1 VCSAAWGQ
9 CAYSAA
15 KAGIA
20 TLTLVQGAELK
31 RYGVT
36 ANAICPIAR
45 TRMTEGAFSDAMKAP
60 EEGFDVNDPAN
71 VSPFVAW
78 LASSES
84 SEVTGRV
91 WEIFGGNIT
100 VFDGYRRDQV
110 VDIGKRWD
118 PSEIGPVVGRMLES
132 AQPLVKVYGT

>member
-1 VCSAAWGQ
+1 M
-9 CAYSAA
+9 
-15 KAGIA
+15 
-20 TLTLVQGAELK
+20 L
-31 RYGVT
+31 
-36 ANAICPIAR
+36 
-45 TRMTEGAFSDAMKAP
+45 
-60 EEGFDVNDPAN
+60 
-71 VSPFVAW
+71 AW

-110 VDIGKRWD
+110 LDIGKRWD
-118 PSEIGPVVGRMLES
+118 PSEIGPVVGHMLES